1 MFFKSCKY
9 LTDYC
14 LLLHL
19 FQRKISSWSFYAK
32 LEIELYRLWIIEW
45 IAEFCCFWCL
55 DHCIYTSS
63 GAGLHPCP
71 VLSSSILP
79 SPHSPTS
86 MLWQAALAFEIP
98 VAPSWLSAGPLL
110 LWSTCFCSS
119 CFQLEGFSHLGQICC
134 SFLPRTDCSNLRYQ
148 SDKSHRHR
156 PWPAG
161 LSLLCPSAYGVSQ
174 GCSQHPRCFRYSFLQ
189 ALPSCSLMSCRFT
202 VALESSAASVRGVCF
217 WKVIPGANSIQR
229 RSSQSAASFSCVLVL
244 LRRDIKASFRCAAQ
258 RAESDDDVTY

>member
-134 SFLPRTDCSNLRYQ
+134 SFLPRTDCSNLRYLSLTRAITTDHDPLRSLYSAHQ
-148 SDKSHRHR
+148 LTVFHRAAVSIPDVSDIPSCRR
-156 PWPAG
+156 SPAAVWWAADSRL
-161 LSLLCPSAYGVSQ
+161 LSRELCRICAGCLLLKGHSWCEFHPKEIKPERSLLLLCP
-174 GCSQHPRCFRYSFLQ
+174 
-189 ALPSCSLMSCRFT
+189 RFT
-202 VALESSAASVRGVCF
+202 
-217 WKVIPGANSIQR
+217 
-229 RSSQSAASFSCVLVL
+229 
-244 LRRDIKASFRCAAQ
+244 
-258 RAESDDDVTY
+258 